1 MQFSPAKR
9 SDISQFRVMNVMA
22 QAAECEARGDHVL
35 HLEVGQPATGAPRL
49 AREAAKAA
57 IDSEV
62 LGYTLVFGIPELRER
77 LAQHYQDW
85 YGMAPP
91 VERIAVTTGSSG
103 GFLLAFLASFSVGD
117 RVLLTDPSYPC
128 YRNILSALGC
138 EVVRL
143 PAGPETRYQMTAAMI
158 DAVPNLAGVVIASP
172 SNPAGTVIPPDELK
186 AIAETCH
193 ARGIRLISDEIY
205 HGLVFDGR
213 ADTVA
218 RYSPS
223 AVVIN
228 SFSKYFS
235 MTGWRIGWMVLPED
249 LIPAVQR
256 LAQNFFISPPGVSQV
271 TALAA
276 LDAADECEEN
286 REVYATNR
294 RLMLDALPQ
303 MGFNKLAPADGAF
316 YVYGDISHWTD
327 DSTAFSSRLLDEA
340 GVAISAGLD
349 FDPDR
354 GHQTVRFSYCISQ
367 PEIEQALERM
377 SDWLAR
383 QN

>member
-103 GFLLAFLASFSVGD
+103 GFLLAFLASFCVGD

-235 MTGWRIGWMVLPED
+235 MTGWRIGWMVLPKD

-276 LDAADECEEN
+276 LDAAEECEEN

>member
-1 MQFSPAKR
+1 
-9 SDISQFRVMNVMA
+9 VMNVMA
-22 QAAECEARGDHVL
+22 QAAQCEARGDHVL
-35 HLEVGQPATGAPRL
+35 HLEVGQPSTPAPRL

-57 IDSEV
+57 IDRDV
-62 LGYTLVFGIPELRER
+62 LGYTLPFGIPSLRER
-77 LAQHYQDW
+77 LAQHYDDW
-85 YGMAPP
+85 YGITPP

-117 RVLLTDPSYPC
+117 RVLLSDPSYPC

-213 ADTVA
+213 ADTAA

-249 LIPAVQR
+249 LVPAVER
-256 LAQNFFISPPGVSQV
+256 LAQNFFISPPGISQV
-271 TALAA
+271 AALAA
-276 LDAADECEEN
+276 LDAADECAEN
-286 REVYATNR
+286 HVVYAGNR

-303 MGFNKLAPADGAF
+303 MGFTELAPADGAF

-327 DSTAFSSRLLDEA
+327 DSTAFCSRLLDEA
-340 GVAISAGLD
+340 GVAISSGLD

-377 SDWLAR
+377 SDWLAH

>member
-77 LAQHYQDW
+77 LAQHYQVW

-276 LDAADECEEN
+276 LDAAEECEEN

>member
-57 IDSEV
+57 IYSEV

-143 PAGPETRYQMTAAMI
+143 PAGPETRYQMTA
-158 DAVPNLAGVVIASP
+158 DPLSQ
-172 SNPAGTVIPPDELK
+172 PDTTR
-186 AIAETCH
+186 AE
-193 ARGIRLISDEIY
+193 I
-205 HGLVFDGR
+205 
-213 ADTVA
+213 
-218 RYSPS
+218 
-223 AVVIN
+223 
-228 SFSKYFS
+228 
-235 MTGWRIGWMVLPED
+235 
-249 LIPAVQR
+249 
-256 LAQNFFISPPGVSQV
+256 
-271 TALAA
+271 
-276 LDAADECEEN
+276 
-286 REVYATNR
+286 
-294 RLMLDALPQ
+294 
-303 MGFNKLAPADGAF
+303 
-316 YVYGDISHWTD
+316 D
-327 DSTAFSSRLLDEA
+327 DSYAGRPRL
-340 GVAISAGLD
+340 
-349 FDPDR
+349 
-354 GHQTVRFSYCISQ
+354 H
-367 PEIEQALERM
+367 
-377 SDWLAR
+377 
-383 QN
+383 

>member
-276 LDAADECEEN
+276 LDAAEECEEN

>member
-85 YGMAPP
+85 YGIAPP

-276 LDAADECEEN
+276 LDAAEECEEN